1 MSVGF
6 PELILLC
13 RWEVGVTSCVMTMT
27 RWRSGS
33 FFGVFSAGL
42 LFTPPKLAIRI
53 GVFCSLARVTG
64 CLAWAGMCLRAC
76 KGSVPVLGRL
86 WGKSESPAQRS
97 VCVMTMTSTLNLGS
111 FLLSAVCVECAW
123 VARNPLTSCPGS
135 AKKNDEAQLDV
146 QSECLVSGSIF
157 LCTTTTL
164 YWVISSSWCCYVV
177 VTDGFVTEE
186 VKQEARTGS
195 SLTRPPTSPGDP
207 PAARPPAPP

>member
-1 MSVGF
+1 MCWLAAKTVCWAVAIGSHSSYMSVGF

-123 VARNPLTSCPGS
+123 VARS
-135 AKKNDEAQLDV
+135 V
-146 QSECLVSGSIF
+146 
-157 LCTTTTL
+157 TL
-164 YWVISSSWCCYVV
+164 F
-177 VTDGFVTEE
+177 GFRFGFFY
-186 VKQEARTGS
+186 KRS
-195 SLTRPPTSPGDP
+195 HFILL
-207 PAARPPAPP
+207 